1 MSGFHCTYAT
11 TAPAGAPE
19 LRDAT
24 QINRIVKV
32 LPPGCPFMVN
42 AHAEAPGSGGVLQGY
57 NGYSG
62 YKLGGQ

>member
-1 MSGFHCTYAT
+1 
-11 TAPAGAPE
+11 
-19 LRDAT
+19 
-24 QINRIVKV
+24 
-32 LPPGCPFMVN
+32 MVN